1 VLQSSDKVKNLEFC
15 SHVPYIVLYY
25 CTKEKVNKLQEH
37 LIAVNKALSPGQC
50 LLFRNGFFFIMPY
63 IVGFVCRFSGLPN
76 IMQVIMQVF
85 NLLMTT
91 FGPEL

>member
-1 VLQSSDKVKNLEFC
+1 MLLQSSDKVKNLEFC

-50 LLFRNGFFFIMPY
+50 LLFRNGFFFY
-63 IVGFVCRFSGLPN
+63 HALHCWVCL
-76 IMQVIMQVF
+76 QVF
-85 NLLMTT
+85 RVAKYHASYNASL
-91 FGPEL
+91 